1 MIDIVLS
8 MTESNELVRNR
19 RAYHDYEILET
30 YEAGIVL
37 LGTEIK
43 SLRAHGGNL
52 AEAYVKV
59 IRDEVW
65 LIGASIAPYR
75 FGNIHNHEERRDR
88 KLLMHKREIANLKA
102 QAQQKGLTLIPIALY
117 LKKGRVKIT
126 IGYGRGKKKEDKRQA
141 IMEREK
147 KREMDRAIKNY
158 S

>member
-1 MIDIVLS
+1 MS
-8 MTESNELVRNR
+8 ENELVRNR

-52 AEAYVKV
+52 SEAYVKV
-59 IRDEVW
+59 IDQELW

-88 KLLMHKREIANLKA
+88 KLLMHKREIARLKEIV
-102 QAQQKGLTLIPIALY
+102 QQKGLTLVPISLY
-117 LKKGRVKIT
+117 LKQGRVKIS

-141 IMEREK
+141 LIEREK
-147 KREMDRAIKNY
+147 KREMDRAIKRHHY
-158 S
+158 